1 MQTASSSLRVLRL
14 LGAALLLVLGA
25 AGAPASTG
33 TIAGRVT
40 DAYTQLALP
49 GARVSAGGVET
60 YSSVSG
66 DFVLAGVP
74 AGAQEVE
81 VSYVG
86 YAPLQLAATVTA
98 GGTVRLDA
106 VFNADVVRLERFVIE
121 GSVVGTARAINRQRA
136 AATLTSIVAADE
148 IGRFPDQNAA
158 ESIQRLPGVSLY
170 RDQGEGRFINLRGLN
185 YIYTSVRL
193 NGANLASPELGDRA
207 MALDVL
213 PADSLGSIEV
223 TKVPTPDMDAE
234 GLGGN
239 VNLKTKSAFDSTGRE
254 LNATTAAI
262 YSALTGK
269 FNPKL
274 NAYYSDVFADGT
286 VGLSAGVTWQER
298 DFGSHN
304 FEEDGYALRSV
315 ATGTPGFLIPSA
327 LGFRDY
333 VINRERFGVNAG
345 LEFKPDGDTFVYF
358 RGAHNRF
365 TDTED
370 RHQTYL
376 PFSRG
381 ALLAVSAGSAT
392 FDNISRVR
400 RDLRIRE
407 KDQEVTGLSA
417 GFERQAGAWKL
428 DGQVAWSEG
437 TERRPDEL
445 TTRFRMPASDSDL
458 RYTFTGLY
466 DIRLEQLGGVSVL
479 SPANYTALDRLERAN
494 NSGSETETSLAL
506 NARLDLDRG
515 SPAYLKF
522 GGSFRAKE
530 KESDVNLWRYGVPA
544 TFTFANL
551 SQPANADYP
560 YGFAVPRLS
569 NPAVKAAFF
578 GNRSAFTETVLQP
591 DSVLEDWQS
600 TEDVLAA
607 YAMAGITAGRA
618 SWIAGLRY
626 ERTEFD
632 TRGNQ
637 ARGAAITPTT
647 AARSYDH
654 VLPGVHLRYDFSQQL
669 VGRAS
674 YSQSLVRPAFGE
686 TAIFRNILDN
696 DTDVEAGNPALAT
709 LESRNFDA
717 SLEYYLPSLGVL
729 SAGLFHKQIENFSY
743 AVTIPNGD
751 ASLPG
756 YDLITFRNGSDGEV
770 SGVELGYQQQLRML
784 PAPFDGLGLMANLT
798 LVDSE
803 ATYPTRP
810 GESLPFIGQSDV
822 TGNAA
827 VTFEKGRLFL
837 RLALNWRDAH
847 LREDEPI
854 GGNSDED
861 RWIDDFHQLD
871 LSAAYK
877 LGRHLEV
884 FAEFTNLTNEPFRV
898 YFNSSNGQGR
908 RFVQLEEYDWTA
920 NFGVRWKL

>member
-1 MQTASSSLRVLRL
+1 MQTASTSLRVLRL
-14 LGAALLLVLGA
+14 LGWALLLLLGA
-25 AGAPASTG
+25 AGAHAATG
-33 TIAGRVT
+33 MIAGRVT
-40 DAYTQLALP
+40 DAYTKLALP

-60 YSSVSG
+60 YSSTSG

-74 AGAQEVE
+74 AGAQAVE
-81 VSYVG
+81 VSFVG
-86 YAPLQLAATVTA
+86 YAPLRLAATVAA
-98 GGTVRLDA
+98 GETVRLDA
-106 VFNADVVRLERFVIE
+106 VFNSDVVRLEQFVIE
-121 GSVVGTARAINRQRA
+121 GSAVGTARAINRQRA

-158 ESIQRLPGVSLY
+158 ESIQRLPGVALY

-213 PADSLGSIEV
+213 PSDSLGSIEV

-262 YSALTGK
+262 YTALTDK

-274 NAYYSDVFADGT
+274 NAYYSDLFANGT
-286 VGLSAGVTWQER
+286 VGVSAGVTWQER

-315 ATGTPGFLIPSA
+315 AAGSPAFLVPSN

-345 LEFKPDGDTFVYF
+345 LEFKPDGDTYVYF

-370 RHQTYL
+370 RHQTYI

-381 ALLAVSAGSAT
+381 ALLAVSASSAT

-400 RDLRIRE
+400 RDLRIRQ

-437 TERRPDEL
+437 VERRPDEL

-466 DIRLEQLGGVSVL
+466 DIQLEQLGGVSVL
-479 SPANYTALDRLERAN
+479 NPANYTALDRLERAN
-494 NSGSETETSLAL
+494 NTGSETETSLAL

-515 SPAYLKF
+515 APAYVKF
-522 GGSFRAKE
+522 GGSYRAKE
-530 KESDVNLWRYGVPA
+530 KESDVNIWRYGVPA

-560 YGFAVPRLS
+560 YGFPVPRLS

-578 GNRSAFTETVLQP
+578 GNRSAFTETAQAA
-591 DSVLEDWQS
+591 DSVLEDWVS
-600 TEDVLAA
+600 EENILAA
-607 YAMAGITAGRA
+607 YAMAGVTAGRA

-637 ARGAAITPTT
+637 IRGAAITPTS
-647 AARSYDH
+647 ASRSYDQ
-654 VLPGVHLRYDFSQQL
+654 VLPGVHLRYDFSKQL

-674 YSQSLVRPAFGE
+674 YSQSLVRPAFAE
-686 TAIFRNILDN
+686 TAISRNVLDN

-729 SAGLFHKQIENFSY
+729 SAGVFHKQVENFSY

-751 ASLPG
+751 ASFPG

-770 SGVELGYQQQLRML
+770 SGLELGYQQQLRML

-810 GESLPFIGQSDV
+810 GEALPFIGQSDV

-827 VTFEKGRLFL
+827 VTYEKGKWFL

-854 GGNSDED
+854 GANSDED

-871 LSAAYK
+871 LSLAYQLNK
-877 LGRHLEV
+877 RLEV

-908 RFVQLEEYDWTA
+908 RLVQIEEYDWTA